1 MIIPMIQSISS
12 IELNKFS
19 DLLTDHLNELTA
31 ELNVCTDTKVNKLLR
46 GEVSNITS
54 MINGLSKHKLFTSSY
69 QELMESS
76 DDEPT
81 PPKKQERIKLAQ
93 VEREPV
99 IVAKYATKTPR
110 SQKSI
115 RDALLSVK

>member
-1 MIIPMIQSISS
+1 MIQSISA
-12 IELNKFS
+12 IELNEFS

-31 ELNVCTDTKVNKLLR
+31 ELKVCTDTKVNKLLR

-69 QELMESS
+69 QELIDSS
-76 DDEPT
+76 DDERLLPP

-99 IVAKYATKTPR
+99 IIAKHATKKPR
-110 SQKSI
+110 STKSI

>member
-1 MIIPMIQSISS
+1 MIQSISS
-12 IELNKFS
+12 IELNRFS

-31 ELNVCTDTKVNKLLR
+31 ELKICTDTKVNKLLR

-69 QELMESS
+69 QELMDSS
-76 DDEPT
+76 DDEPLPL
-81 PPKKQERIKLAQ
+81 PPVRKERIKLAK
-93 VEREPV
+93 VEKEPV
-99 IVAKYATKTPR
+99 IVAKYATKKPR

-115 RDALLSVK
+115 RDSLLSVK

>member
-1 MIIPMIQSISS
+1 MIQSISS
-12 IELNKFS
+12 IELNRFS

-31 ELNVCTDTKVNKLLR
+31 ELKVCADTKVNKLLR

-54 MINGLSKHKLFTSSY
+54 MINGLSKHKLFTSNY
-69 QELMESS
+69 QELMDSS
-76 DDEPT
+76 DDEPLP

-99 IVAKYATKTPR
+99 IVAKYATKKPR

>member
-1 MIIPMIQSISS
+1 MIQSISS
-12 IELNKFS
+12 IELNRFS

-31 ELNVCTDTKVNKLLR
+31 ELKVCTDTKVNKLLR

-69 QELMESS
+69 QELMDSS
-76 DDEPT
+76 DDEPL
-81 PPKKQERIKLAQ
+81 PPRDDGE

-99 IVAKYATKTPR
+99 LVAKYAATKPR
-110 SQKSI
+110 
-115 RDALLSVK
+115 LLPKNRSLFVMLYCLLYNF